1 MIKFKQIVVPSI
13 LLNMLLVT
21 GCSSFIAQAGP
32 DAADIVS
39 RVADTDQAKLVEV
52 DEQLLSQLAGEAS
65 KTTFLTSHWIVPKPA
80 LTLQEGDSVQ
90 ISIWEAPPAVLFGAG
105 GGAGGADMSLGTN
118 ASVLNLPEQM
128 IAEKGTLVVPFA
140 GEIPAS
146 GRTLSQIE
154 GAIRAKLSKI
164 ANQPQV
170 IARLT
175 QNATNVATV
184 VVDGLTRKL
193 LLTAKGERLLDTLPL
208 VADIKKV
215 KGALIAVER
224 GGVSHKVSVD
234 RLTKNPKENFYI
246 LPSDV
251 ITVLNDPYSATVLG
265 ASNTNASLNFGEDGL
280 SVAEAIGRVS
290 GLNGYRADPK
300 GVFVFRPV
308 KLASIPVVGQPSPQA
323 TDTLPTVY
331 RLDMSSAKG
340 VFLAQGFKLQ
350 NKDTVYISDSQS
362 VGLQKVLSIFGS
374 IVSAGRLQ

>member
-1 MIKFKQIVVPSI
+1 
-13 LLNMLLVT
+13 
-21 GCSSFIAQAGP
+21 
-32 DAADIVS
+32 
-39 RVADTDQAKLVEV
+39 
-52 DEQLLSQLAGEAS
+52 
-65 KTTFLTSHWIVPKPA
+65 
-80 LTLQEGDSVQ
+80 
-90 ISIWEAPPAVLFGAG
+90 
-105 GGAGGADMSLGTN
+105 MSLGTN

-184 VVDGLTRKL
+184 VVDGLTKKL

-265 ASNTNASLNFGEDGL
+265 ASNTNASLNFGEDGM
-280 SVAEAIGRVS
+280 SVAEAIGRVA

-323 TDTLPTVY
+323 ADTLPTVF

-362 VGLQKVLSIFGS
+362 VGLQKVLGIIGS
-374 IVSAGRLQ
+374 VVSAGRLQ

>member
-1 MIKFKQIVVPSI
+1 MINTKQIIVAAT
-13 LLNMLLVT
+13 LLNALFIS
-21 GCSSFIAQAGP
+21 GCNSFIAQAGP

-39 RVADTDQAKLVEV
+39 RVADTDKAKLVEV
-52 DEQLLSQLAGEAS
+52 DELLIGQLASEANQ
-65 KTTFLTSHWIVPKPA
+65 TTLLTAHWIVPKPA

-90 ISIWEAPPAVLFGAG
+90 ISIWEAPPAVLFGSG
-105 GGAGGADMSLGTN
+105 GGAGAADMSLGSN

-140 GEIPAS
+140 GEVPAA

-154 GAIRAKLSKI
+154 SAIRTKLAKI

-265 ASNTNASLNFGEDGL
+265 ASNTNASLNFGEDGM

-308 KLASIPVVGQPSPQA
+308 KLASLPVAGQPSQQA
-323 TDTLPTVY
+323 VDTLPTVY

-362 VGLQKVLSIFGS
+362 VGLQKVLGIIGS
-374 IVSAGRLQ
+374 VVSAGRLQ